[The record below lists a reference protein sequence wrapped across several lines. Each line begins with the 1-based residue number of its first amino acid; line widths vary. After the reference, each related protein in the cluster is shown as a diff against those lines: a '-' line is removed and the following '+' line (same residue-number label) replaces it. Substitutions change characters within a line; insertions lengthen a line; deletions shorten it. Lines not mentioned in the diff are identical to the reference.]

1 MPFGSF
7 SGVGHKI
14 FGDGLPRTYI
24 SPSSFAEEA
33 PTPTSCS
40 RRPINILPMART
52 PRRTRQ
58 ETTDS
63 AKETEGAAVAG
74 RPRTPYDTLP
84 EESFDRITRLVVG
97 ALRVPVAIVSLTD
110 ADRHIVKSSI
120 GLSGRSRVWR
130 RVPLALAYSREAVA
144 SGKPIMIGDA
154 TENAATR
161 QQASPDGVAYAVA
174 PLVTNHGFVLGTI
187 CAVDP
192 SPRAWSDAEAGC
204 LLDIASSLV
213 AELELSSDV
222 LAKRATQEHLL
233 YSTLHDP
240 LTGLPNRSLFIE
252 RLRHAMRRTSRHPD
266 DSFAVLFLDLDRF
279 KDVNDNLGHFA
290 GDELLRAVARRLEA
304 CLRPEDTVAR
314 LSGDEF
320 AILLESIAETSDA
333 GRVAERI
340 EEALSFP
347 INLGGAEITTS
358 VSMGIVTS
366 TLAQDQPE
374 QLLRSADMAMYRAKA
389 AGRARYE
396 MFDRTMHADAL
407 HRLQLE
413 TDLRRAVERNEFR
426 LHYQPLISLRTG
438 RVIGLEAL
446 LRWEHPDRGL
456 VQPNEFIPVAEETGL
471 IVRIGRWVLGEACAQ
486 LRQWQRA
493 RRRTEPLTI
502 GVNLSVRQFAQPDLV
517 NQLSRVISESG
528 IPPESLRLEITEAA
542 IIDRGGTAAVVL
554 DQIRALGARIHLDD
568 FGTGYSPLIYLHRL
582 PIDAI
587 KVDRAFVSTM
597 DSDEKNLQLVRT
609 ILTFA
614 RIVGLSTVAEGVS
627 SAEQL
632 RELRAL
638 ECEHGQGYL
647 FSAPIP
653 HDAVSDLLAAD
664 PVW

>member
-1 MPFGSF
+1 MP
-7 SGVGHKI
+7 
-14 FGDGLPRTYI
+14 
-24 SPSSFAEEA
+24 
-33 PTPTSCS
+33 
-40 RRPINILPMART
+40 RP
-52 PRRTRQ
+52 PRRTRK
-58 ETTDS
+58 ESTDVTS
-63 AKETEGAAVAG
+63 KPERKSAG

-84 EESFDRITRLVVG
+84 EESFERLARIVVA
-97 ALRVPVAIVSLTD
+97 ALHVPVAIVSLTD

-120 GLSGRSRVWR
+120 GLQGRSKIWR
-130 RVPLALAYSREAVA
+130 RVPLALSYSREAVA
-144 SGKPIMIGDA
+144 SGKPVMIGDA
-154 TENAATR
+154 TEAA
-161 QQASPDGVAYAVA
+161 AAVGHKVSPDGVAYAVA

-192 SPRAWSDAEAGC
+192 SPRTWTDADTGC
-204 LLDIASSLV
+204 LMDIANSLV

-233 YSTLHDP
+233 YSTLHDA
-240 LTGLPNRSLFIE
+240 LTGLPNRSLFVE
-252 RLRHAMRRTSRHPD
+252 RLRHAMRRTSRHPED
-266 DSFAVLFLDLDRF
+266 IFAVLFLDLDRF
-279 KDVNDNLGHFA
+279 KEVNDNLGHFA

-320 AILLESIAETSDA
+320 AILLESIAEISDA

-358 VSMGIVTS
+358 ASMGIVTS
-366 TLAQDQPE
+366 SLAQDQPE

-426 LHYQPLISLRTG
+426 LHYQPVISLKTG
-438 RVIGLEAL
+438 RVTGLEAL
-446 LRWEHPDRGL
+446 LRWEHPERGL
-456 VQPNEFIPVAEETGL
+456 VQPGEFIPVAEETGL

-486 LRQWQRA
+486 LKQWQRS
-493 RRRTEPLTI
+493 RRGGEPLTI

-528 IPPESLRLEITEAA
+528 IPPASLRVEITEGA
-542 IIDRGGTAAVVL
+542 IIDRGGTAATVL
-554 DQIRALGARIHLDD
+554 DQIRALGARVHLDD

-587 KVDRAFVSTM
+587 KVDHAFVSTM

-609 ILTFA
+609 ILTFS
-614 RIVGLSTVAEGVS
+614 RIVGLSTVAEGIS

-632 RELRAL
+632 RELRTL
-638 ECEHGQGYL
+638 ECEYGQGYL

>member
-1 MPFGSF
+1 MDQGS
-7 SGVGHKI
+7 SLKPLEIHPPV
-14 FGDGLPRTYI
+14 PYI
-24 SPSSFAEEA
+24 GS
-33 PTPTSCS
+33 
-40 RRPINILPMART
+40 MARS
-52 PRRTRQ
+52 PRRTRKNSAD
-58 ETTDS
+58 TTGD
-63 AKETEGAAVAG
+63 AEGKGTAA

-84 EESFDRITRLVVG
+84 EESFDRIARIVSG

-110 ADRHIVKSSI
+110 GDRHIVKSSI
-120 GLSGRSRVWR
+120 GFQGRSKVWR
-130 RVPLALAYSREAVA
+130 RVPLALSYSRDAMA
-144 SGKPIMIGDA
+144 SGKPVMIGDA
-154 TENAATR
+154 TESAA
-161 QQASPDGVAYAVA
+161 AVGHKVSPDGVAYAVA

-187 CAVDP
+187 CAIDP
-192 SPRAWSDAEAGC
+192 SPRAWTDIETGC
-204 LLDIASSLV
+204 LLDIANSLV

-233 YSTLHDP
+233 YSTLHDA
-240 LTGLPNRSLFIE
+240 LTGLPNRSLFVE

-266 DSFAVLFLDLDRF
+266 DLFAVLFLDLDRF
-279 KDVNDNLGHFA
+279 KEVNDNLGHFA

-320 AILLESIAETSDA
+320 VILLESIAEISDA
-333 GRVAERI
+333 GRIAERI

-358 VSMGIVTS
+358 ASMGIVTS
-366 TLAQDQPE
+366 SLAQDQPE

-426 LHYQPLISLRTG
+426 LHYQPVVSLKTG
-438 RVIGLEAL
+438 RITGLEAL
-446 LRWEHPDRGL
+446 LRWEHPEHGL
-456 VQPNEFIPVAEETGL
+456 VQAADFLPVAEETGL
-471 IVRIGRWVLGEACAQ
+471 IVRVGRWVLGEACAQ

-493 RRRTEPLTI
+493 RKRGDPLTI

-517 NQLSRVISESG
+517 NHLSRVIAESG
-528 IPPESLRLEITEAA
+528 IPPESLRVEITESA
-542 IIDRGGTAAVVL
+542 IIDRGGTAASVL
-554 DQIRALGARIHLDD
+554 EQIRALGARVHLDD

-614 RIVGLSTVAEGVS
+614 RIVGLSTVAEGIS

-632 RELRAL
+632 RELRTL
-638 ECEHGQGYL
+638 ECELGQGYL

-653 HDAVSDLLAAD
+653 HDAVADLLAAD